1 MAPEILSRQAS
12 PVDGLLSSL
21 KSANLVFFGFP
32 YVSVADVNPI
42 YRIGRRVEIFPKA
55 PVRPFGFQPWSKL
68 STWLYFLM
76 YLQILRWATCIDIG
90 FSGCGSWFA
99 RPNLT
104 LHGLRNFNWIC
115 RPRDILFYEFRWTKC
130 EDCCCTWTQSK
141 LTKWICNRQNKTFFH
156 PKVWYRSLL
165 VYGRCLFIVPDTV
178 LVCVGHRLSS
188 GCRLWS
194 CFETQM
200 LVCKRKPCWPSA
212 SKAGTQFWKHWFY
225 IFWAML
231 KAWCQANEVPIIAI
245 RLWRK
250 FHTLPE
256 KPLARSTWRCERFS
270 ILT

>member
-1 MAPEILSRQAS
+1 MSVLLMWIQST
-12 PVDGLLSSL
+12 GLAGGW
-21 KSANLVFFGFP
+21 KF
-32 YVSVADVNPI
+32 
-42 YRIGRRVEIFPKA
+42 FPKA

-165 VYGRCLFIVPDTV
+165 VYGRCLQVAHCSRHCAC
-178 LVCVGHRLSS
+178 LC
-188 GCRLWS
+188 
-194 CFETQM
+194 
-200 LVCKRKPCWPSA
+200 
-212 SKAGTQFWKHWFY
+212 GT
-225 IFWAML
+225 
-231 KAWCQANEVPIIAI
+231 
-245 RLWRK
+245 
-250 FHTLPE
+250 
-256 KPLARSTWRCERFS
+256 
-270 ILT
+270 